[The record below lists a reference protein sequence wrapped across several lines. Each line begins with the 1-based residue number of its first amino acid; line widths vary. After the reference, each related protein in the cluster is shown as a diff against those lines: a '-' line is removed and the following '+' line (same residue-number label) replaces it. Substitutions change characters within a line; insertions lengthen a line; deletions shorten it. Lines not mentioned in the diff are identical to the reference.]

1 MLYVQVGVPLS
12 ACLSRSAFRMAFRW
26 PLGWHADCICVLC
39 VFCVQLG
46 PVMEDFYDQG
56 PAIVS
61 LFRAL
66 FGDFDLDE
74 VMNQSSGYMNA
85 LLFLVYLFVAIFI
98 MLSLFLAILA
108 EAQAAVREREA
119 IKKVDD
125 PNFNEFGVMHTCWDF
140 LGFGYRRVRQA
151 QIRV

>member
-1 MLYVQVGVPLS
+1 
-12 ACLSRSAFRMAFRW
+12 
-26 PLGWHADCICVLC
+26 
-39 VFCVQLG
+39 
-46 PVMEDFYDQG
+46 
-56 PAIVS
+56 
-61 LFRAL
+61 
-66 FGDFDLDE
+66 
-74 VMNQSSGYMNA
+74 MNA